1 MKKIVVLLFAVALF
15 AACSQPKKSTAKELS
30 ADATQAE
37 KLGFEK
43 GKKVLLL
50 HADDAGMCTEAN
62 EAVEKYLLSGDIKS
76 TAVMAPCPAAE
87 EFILWAKEHP
97 TVDVG
102 MHLTHTSEWKDY
114 RWGSVTDPAKVP
126 GLVDPDG
133 MLWHEVP
140 DVVMHAKASE
150 VETEIRAQIEKAKS
164 LGWNPTHLDSHMG
177 TLFGSPE
184 FVKVFLKVAQEYGIP
199 ANVIDL
205 SDKDVLEHFRKAG
218 YPMTDEVV
226 KLFDEYKMPKL
237 DNFTSAPHGS
247 TYEEKRENFINLVK
261 SLKPGLTEIIFHPS
275 VQTENLKTITNS
287 WQQRVWEAELF
298 SDPVVKKFF
307 EDEGI
312 IITDWIEIMEKFEQ
326 KNS

>member
-1 MKKIVVLLFAVALF
+1 MKKILFLSLAVILLT
-15 AACSQPKKSTAKELS
+15 ACGQPVKKRQKVK
-30 ADATQAE
+30 DMYATQAE
-37 KLGFEK
+37 RLGFEK

-50 HADDAGMCTEAN
+50 HADDAGLCSEAN

-76 TAVMAPCPAAE
+76 TAAMAPCPAFE
-87 EFILWAKEHP
+87 EFISWAKKHP
-97 TVDVG
+97 SVDVG
-102 MHLTHTSEWKDY
+102 MHLTHTSEWKTY
-114 RWGSVTDPAKVP
+114 RWGPVADAAKVP
-126 GLVDPDG
+126 GLIDPDG

-150 VETEIRAQIEKAKS
+150 VEAEVRAQIEKAKS

-184 FVKVFLKVAQEYGIP
+184 YVKAFLKVAQEYGIP

-205 SDKDVLEHFRKAG
+205 SDKEVLEHFRKAG

-226 KLFDEYKMPKL
+226 KLFDEYRLPKL
-237 DNFTSAPHGS
+237 DNFTSAPNGS
-247 TYEEKRENFINLVK
+247 TYKEKRENFIKLVK

-275 VQTENLKTITNS
+275 VLSENLKTITNS

-307 EDEGI
+307 KDEGI
-312 IITDWIEIMEKFEQ
+312 VITNWKEIMDRFKQ
-326 KNS
+326 QNN

>member
-50 HADDAGMCTEAN
+50 HADDAGMCKEAN

-114 RWGSVTDPAKVP
+114 RWGPVADPAKVP

>member
-30 ADATQAE
+30 AGATQAE

-50 HADDAGMCTEAN
+50 HADDAGMCKEAN

-114 RWGSVTDPAKVP
+114 RWGPVADPAKVP